1 MASCKTNFLFTL
13 IITDSLLNLSLGKDT
28 VLKESPPSRDT
39 LLIWTLSM
47 PPPHPPPSS
56 VHINRVTVLFFS
68 YNSVYINLQEREKER
83 LASGGGEMFF
93 MRTPADV
100 TGSDG
105 SLLLFEYCEE
115 YPPVIM
121 AVGMNT
127 KVRNY
132 YKRVSDSLASTICQM
147 CCTYILQVLVY

>member
-1 MASCKTNFLFTL
+1 MCL
-13 IITDSLLNLSLGKDT
+13 T
-28 VLKESPPSRDT
+28 VLVKEKIGIFSKFNPPNTDT
-39 LLIWTLSM
+39 LLIWTISM
-47 PPPHPPPSS
+47 PPPPQPPHPCS
-56 VHINRVTVLFFS
+56 VLINRVLLYYSS
-68 YNSVYINLQEREKER
+68 YVSVYINLQEREKER

-105 SLLLFEYCEE
+105 SLVLFEYCEE

-121 AVGMNT
+121 AVGMNA

-132 YKRVSDSLASTICQM
+132 YKRVSDTLASTFCQM
-147 CCTYILQVLVY
+147 CCTNILQV

>member
-1 MASCKTNFLFTL
+1 MCL
-13 IITDSLLNLSLGKDT
+13 T
-28 VLKESPPSRDT
+28 VLVKEKIGIFSKFNPPNTDT
-39 LLIWTLSM
+39 LLI
-47 PPPHPPPSS
+47 HPCS
-56 VHINRVTVLFFS
+56 VLINRVLLYYFS
-68 YNSVYINLQEREKER
+68 YISVYINLQEREKER

-105 SLLLFEYCEE
+105 SLVLFEYCEE

-121 AVGMNT
+121 AVGMNA

-132 YKRVSDSLASTICQM
+132 YKRVSDTLASTLCQM
-147 CCTYILQVLVY
+147 CCTNILQV

>member
-1 MASCKTNFLFTL
+1 MDNFY
-13 IITDSLLNLSLGKDT
+13 
-28 VLKESPPSRDT
+28 VPPQ
-39 LLIWTLSM
+39 
-47 PPPHPPPSS
+47 PPHPCS
-56 VHINRVTVLFFS
+56 VLINRVLLYYFS
-68 YNSVYINLQEREKER
+68 YISVYINLQEREKER

-105 SLLLFEYCEE
+105 SLVLFEYCEE

-121 AVGMNT
+121 AVGMNA

-132 YKRVSDSLASTICQM
+132 YKRVSDTLASTFCQM
-147 CCTYILQVLVY
+147 CCRNILQV

>member
-1 MASCKTNFLFTL
+1 M
-13 IITDSLLNLSLGKDT
+13 DSFYA
-28 VLKESPPSRDT
+28 PQ
-39 LLIWTLSM
+39 
-47 PPPHPPPSS
+47 PPHPCS
-56 VHINRVTVLFFS
+56 VRINRILLYYFS
-68 YNSVYINLQEREKER
+68 YISVYINLQEREKER

-105 SLLLFEYCEE
+105 SLVLFEYCEE

-121 AVGMNT
+121 AVGMNA

-132 YKRVSDSLASTICQM
+132 YKRVSDSLASTFCQM
-147 CCTYILQVLVY
+147 CCTCILQV

>member
-1 MASCKTNFLFTL
+1 M
-13 IITDSLLNLSLGKDT
+13 
-28 VLKESPPSRDT
+28 
-39 LLIWTLSM
+39 
-47 PPPHPPPSS
+47 
-56 VHINRVTVLFFS
+56 LFFLHIS
-68 YNSVYINLQEREKER
+68 LRYINLQEREKER

-105 SLLLFEYCEE
+105 SLVLFEYCEE

-121 AVGMNT
+121 AVGMNA

-132 YKRVSDSLASTICQM
+132 YKRVSDSLASTFCQM
-147 CCTYILQVLVY
+147 CCTNILQV

>member
-1 MASCKTNFLFTL
+1 MCL
-13 IITDSLLNLSLGKDT
+13 T
-28 VLKESPPSRDT
+28 VLVKEKIGIFSKFNPPNTDT
-39 LLIWTLSM
+39 LLIWTISM
-47 PPPHPPPSS
+47 SPPPQPPHPCS
-56 VHINRVTVLFFS
+56 VLINRVLLYYFS
-68 YNSVYINLQEREKER
+68 YISVYINLQEREKER

-105 SLLLFEYCEE
+105 SLVLFEYCEE

-121 AVGMNT
+121 AVGMNA

-132 YKRVSDSLASTICQM
+132 YKRVSDTLASTLCQM
-147 CCTYILQVLVY
+147 CCANILQV